1 MTDRVAKPRARKKK
15 PITKPAAAY
24 TKALPLRRD
33 SPHHSESSEGSSPT
47 SVVSAASDGTW
58 PVEAEQAIA
67 AIRYQYR
74 VPTLVQ
80 PSKAQ
85 ADALDVAFMSHFVQL
100 NQSSRSYTPELPWL
114 THLPTLYT
122 NSVKPAVRLSV
133 RAASMAF
140 FAKVHNDPT
149 VLVDS
154 YRWYT
159 LSLNAQ
165 RMSLA
170 RLGGQRIPD
179 DEEILVPIILGL
191 YEVYAGTTSHSVL
204 LHVAAA
210 CEIIKMRGPSNCRS
224 GVVWP
229 LFKAMRSSDVGRSCR
244 NVRPSYS
251 RRQAQKALIFNQPSV
266 FASPD
271 WMTLPFVNMSRNAH
285 IGLSDIML
293 QIPGCIGMCGVKGS
307 LRKFFATPIPP
318 GTNLQP
324 CRERANQLIAEL
336 NRWAET
342 YPYLATLADVSI
354 KSEPSTEPSSTEVII
369 QKPRTNTAMLPP
381 DSFIALTV
389 ATYEAVRL
397 PLTLL
402 LYKLSTEDTASPHSP
417 TASALYD
424 LAAASARALLQTTSC
439 LESTKSVGFDFIR
452 TVTPVVVVAI
462 LGPQPEQIAQA
473 RSW

>member
-33 SPHHSESSEGSSPT
+33 SPHHSSESSEGSSPT
-47 SVVSAASDGTW
+47 SVVSHAAASEGSPW

-229 LFKAMRSSDVGRSCR
+229 LFKAMRSSDVGYSCSMFNHHTHANR
-244 NVRPSYS
+244 HKKRSYS
-251 RRQAQKALIFNQPSV
+251 TSPPSLHRQ
-266 FASPD
+266 
-271 WMTLPFVNMSRNAH
+271 T
-285 IGLSDIML
+285 G
-293 QIPGCIGMCGVKGS
+293 
-307 LRKFFATPIPP
+307 
-318 GTNLQP
+318 
-324 CRERANQLIAEL
+324 
-336 NRWAET
+336 
-342 YPYLATLADVSI
+342 
-354 KSEPSTEPSSTEVII
+354 
-369 QKPRTNTAMLPP
+369 
-381 DSFIALTV
+381 
-389 ATYEAVRL
+389 
-397 PLTLL
+397 
-402 LYKLSTEDTASPHSP
+402 
-417 TASALYD
+417 
-424 LAAASARALLQTTSC
+424 
-439 LESTKSVGFDFIR
+439 
-452 TVTPVVVVAI
+452 
-462 LGPQPEQIAQA
+462 
-473 RSW
+473 

>member
-15 PITKPAAAY
+15 PITKPTVAAY
-24 TKALPLRRD
+24 TNALPLRRD
-33 SPHHSESSEGSSPT
+33 SPHQSSESSDGGSPT
-47 SVVSAASDGTW
+47 SVVSLSHAAGSEGSPW
-58 PVEAEQAIA
+58 PMEAEKAIA

-74 VPTLVQ
+74 APTLIQ

-100 NQSSRSYTPELPWL
+100 NQSTRSHTPELPWL
-114 THLPTLYT
+114 THLPTLHT

-170 RLGGQRIPD
+170 RLGEGRIPD

-229 LFKAMRSSDVGRSCR
+229 LFKAMRSSDVGHSRSTFNLPYSCITR
-244 NVRPSYS
+244 HKKLSYS
-251 RRQAQKALIFNQPSV
+251 TSPPSLHRQ
-266 FASPD
+266 
-271 WMTLPFVNMSRNAH
+271 T
-285 IGLSDIML
+285 G
-293 QIPGCIGMCGVKGS
+293 
-307 LRKFFATPIPP
+307 
-318 GTNLQP
+318 
-324 CRERANQLIAEL
+324 
-336 NRWAET
+336 
-342 YPYLATLADVSI
+342 
-354 KSEPSTEPSSTEVII
+354 
-369 QKPRTNTAMLPP
+369 
-381 DSFIALTV
+381 
-389 ATYEAVRL
+389 
-397 PLTLL
+397 
-402 LYKLSTEDTASPHSP
+402 
-417 TASALYD
+417 
-424 LAAASARALLQTTSC
+424 
-439 LESTKSVGFDFIR
+439 
-452 TVTPVVVVAI
+452 
-462 LGPQPEQIAQA
+462 
-473 RSW
+473 